1 MFSPAVGSYTG
12 TGAAINVAIGFTPAY
27 VKVWNDTDRDEYW
40 EWCTGMAAGTAIA
53 TSTAVATLASNG
65 ITAYAGA
72 SGTTSAGFTAGSSLS
87 ESGKTFRYVAFRA
100 P

>member
-12 TGAAINVAIGFTPAY
+12 TGAAINVAIGFEPAFLLIF
-27 VKVWNDTDRDEYW
+27 NDTDRDEMW
-40 EWCTGMAAGTAIA
+40 FWIRGMAAAQA
-53 TSTAVATLASNG
+53 LAVNTAVATLASNG
-65 ITAYAGA
+65 ITTYTGAAGA
-72 SGTTSAGFTAGSSLS
+72 TSAGFTAGSGLS